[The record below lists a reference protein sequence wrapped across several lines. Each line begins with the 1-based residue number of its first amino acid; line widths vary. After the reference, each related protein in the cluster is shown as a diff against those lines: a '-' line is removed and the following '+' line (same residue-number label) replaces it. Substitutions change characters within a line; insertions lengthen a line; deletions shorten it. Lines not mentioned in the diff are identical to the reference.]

1 MWKVRDVMTPD
12 PYAMRDSDDL
22 YLARSIMQ
30 LGRIRHIP
38 IVDEDNH
45 FRGLVTHRD
54 ILEATVSKLAEV
66 DHSTQAEL
74 DASIPIEAIKR
85 TDVKTV
91 TPDTSLRDAAEILYK
106 HKYGCLPVVEGE
118 ILVGILT
125 EADFLKLTMQLMDS
139 LDADGST
146 EFTPTQRTP

>member
-12 PYAMRDSDDL
+12 PYAMHDADDL

-38 IVDEDNH
+38 IVDDRNH
-45 FRGLVTHRD
+45 FSGLVTHRD

-85 TDVKTV
+85 TDVITIA
-91 TPDTSLRDAAEILYK
+91 PETSLREAAEILFK
-106 HKYGCLPVVEGE
+106 HKYGCLPVVDGE
-118 ILVGILT
+118 TLVGILT

-139 LDADGST
+139 LEPEDPNDA
-146 EFTPTQRTP
+146 

>member
-12 PYAMRDSDDL
+12 PYAMRDADDL

-38 IVDEDNH
+38 IVDDHNH
-45 FRGLVTHRD
+45 FSGLITHRD
-54 ILEATVSKLAEV
+54 LLEATVSRLAEV

-74 DASIPIEAIKR
+74 DSSIPIEAIKR
-85 TDVKTV
+85 TDVT
-91 TPDTSLRDAAEILYK
+91 TIDPETSLRNAAEILFK

-118 ILVGILT
+118 TLVGILT

-139 LDADGST
+139 L
-146 EFTPTQRTP
+146 EPE